1 MKPRS
6 TILKKFGYACLVGV
20 SVLATET
27 PAWATDQ
34 VTLALDWVVDGVHA
48 SYFVARDKGF
58 YKDAG
63 VDVTISRGFGSG
75 DTIKRVA
82 SAGASF
88 GVADI
93 GAIVAARANDD
104 IPVRIVAVT
113 YDKASLGVIYQ
124 VQSGIKLPKD
134 LEGRK
139 LGRSASGASVNMLP
153 GFLKANSLDRSKITE
168 VGVDAATLAP
178 LLASG
183 QVDAILDQSI
193 YVSRYASVAAQQ
205 GKTVAVMRYS
215 DYGLATYGNAII
227 ASPDTL
233 KAKPDMVRRFIEAS
247 IKGMAYAF
255 AHPDEAV
262 AILVKANPEVDP
274 QVAKDEMT
282 ALAEIELTPDVA
294 RNGFGSIG
302 KERMATTE
310 DIVVTALS
318 LKKTVAPEDLY
329 TTEFLPK
336 QPILP
341 AK

>member
-6 TILKKFGYACLVGV
+6 TMLRKLAYACLVGG
-20 SVLATET
+20 SILAPLA
-27 PAWATDQ
+27 PASASDR

-58 YKDAG
+58 YNDAG
-63 VDVTISRGFGSG
+63 LDVTISRGFGSG
-75 DTIKRVA
+75 DTVKRVA
-82 SAGASF
+82 SGGATF
-88 GVADI
+88 GVADT
-93 GAIVAARANDD
+93 GAIIAARANDD
-104 IPVRIVAVT
+104 IPVRIIAMT

-124 VQSGIKLPKD
+124 VQSGIKSPKD

-153 GFLKANSLDRSKITE
+153 AFLKANSLDRSKITE
-168 VGVDAATLAP
+168 VVVDAATLAP

-205 GKTVAVMRYS
+205 GKTVAVMSYS

-227 ASPDTL
+227 ANPDTL
-233 KAKPDMVRRFIEAS
+233 KAKPDMAKRFVAAS
-247 IKGMAYAF
+247 LKGMAYAF

-262 AILVKANPEVDP
+262 AILVKANPEIDP
-274 QVAKDEMT
+274 EVAKDEMA
-282 ALAEIELTPDVA
+282 ALAKLELTPEVA
-294 RNGFGSIG
+294 KNGFGSIS

-310 DIVVTALS
+310 AIIVPALS
-318 LKKTVAPEDLY
+318 LKKMVAPEDLY
-329 TTEFLPK
+329 TTEFLPNP
-336 QPILP
+336 PILP
-341 AK
+341 LK

>member
-6 TILKKFGYACLVGV
+6 TNLKKLGYACLVAG
-20 SVLATET
+20 SVLAAET
-27 PAWATDQ
+27 PAWAADQ

-58 YKDAG
+58 YGDAG
-63 VDVTISRGFGSG
+63 LDVTVSRGFGSG

-82 SAGASF
+82 SAAATF

-113 YDKASLGVIYQ
+113 YDKATLGVIYQ

-153 GFLKANSLDRSKITE
+153 GFLKANALDRSKITE
-168 VGVDAATLAP
+168 VVVDAATLAP

-193 YVSRYASVAAQQ
+193 YLSRYASVAAQQ

-227 ASPDTL
+227 VSPDTL
-233 KAKPDMVRRFIEAS
+233 KAKPDMVKRFIEAS
-247 IKGMAYAF
+247 LKGMAYAF

-262 AILVKANPEVDP
+262 AILVKANPEIDP

-294 RNGFGSIG
+294 RNGFGSIS
-302 KERMATTE
+302 KERMAMTE
-310 DIVVTALS
+310 DIIVTALS
-318 LKKTVAPEDLY
+318 LKKTIAPEDLY

>member
-6 TILKKFGYACLVGV
+6 TNLKKLGYACLVAG
-20 SVLATET
+20 SVLAAET

-58 YKDAG
+58 YGDAG
-63 VDVTISRGFGSG
+63 LDVTVSRGFGSG

-82 SAGASF
+82 SAAATF

-113 YDKASLGVIYQ
+113 YDKATLGVIYQ

-153 GFLKANSLDRSKITE
+153 GFLKANALDRSKITE
-168 VGVDAATLAP
+168 VVVDAATLAP

-193 YVSRYASVAAQQ
+193 YLSRYASVAAQQ

-227 ASPDTL
+227 VSPDTL
-233 KAKPDMVRRFIEAS
+233 KAKPDMVKRFIEAS
-247 IKGMAYAF
+247 LKGMAYAF

-262 AILVKANPEVDP
+262 AILVKANPEIDP

-294 RNGFGSIG
+294 RNGFGSIS
-302 KERMATTE
+302 KERMAMTE
-310 DIVVTALS
+310 DIIVTALS
-318 LKKTVAPEDLY
+318 LKKTIAPEDLY